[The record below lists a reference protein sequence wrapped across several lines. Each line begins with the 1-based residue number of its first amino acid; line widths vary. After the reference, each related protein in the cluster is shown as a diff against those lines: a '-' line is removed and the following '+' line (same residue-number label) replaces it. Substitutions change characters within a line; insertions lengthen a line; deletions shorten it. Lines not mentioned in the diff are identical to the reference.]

1 MNTSIKS
8 LLIRAYFIIGLL
20 FAIYQNFWGQQ
31 SYKSFAYHLGQG
43 IVWPAVMFPSIGKFI
58 GGLLIL
64 LIIGGMVLF
73 RSK

>member
-8 LLIRAYFIIGLL
+8 WLIRAYFIIGLL

-43 IVWPAVMFPSIGKFI
+43 IVWPAVMFPSVGKFI
-58 GGLLIL
+58 GGMLLL
-64 LIIGGMVLF
+64 LIIGAFVL

>member
-8 LLIRAYFIIGLL
+8 WLIRAYFIIGLL

-43 IVWPAVMFPSIGKFI
+43 IVWPVVMFPSVGKFI
-58 GGLLIL
+58 GGILIL

>member
-8 LLIRAYFIIGLL
+8 WLIRAYFIIGLL

-43 IVWPAVMFPSIGKFI
+43 VIWPAVMFPYVGKFI
-58 GGLLIL
+58 GGMLIL
-64 LIIGGMVLF
+64 LIIGGLVL

>member
-8 LLIRAYFIIGLL
+8 WLIRAYFIIGLL

-31 SYKSFAYHLGQG
+31 SYKSFAYHLGQC
-43 IVWPAVMFPSIGKFI
+43 IVWPALMFPSVGKFI
-58 GGLLIL
+58 GGILIL

>member
-43 IVWPAVMFPSIGKFI
+43 VIWPAIMFPSVGKFI
-58 GGLLIL
+58 GGVLIL
-64 LIIGGMVLF
+64 VIIGGLVL